1 MCDAI
6 PMRASIAL
14 PCNGASLIT
23 TAYATRRVHRADPR
37 GRTFRIADTA
47 GESDFDIPSFRLG
60 VAAPHSRAQA
70 TAAGAPVRLAAAR
83 LLMKGALQTD
93 EFGATMPDHDASVR
107 TERRLSQV

>member
-1 MCDAI
+1 MTIAIASLGIAVAALSGSAVTSHALELAAMCDAI

-47 GESDFDIPSFRLG
+47 GESDFDIPTVETRSLLTRLCAEG
-60 VAAPHSRAQA
+60 VIRPAPEA
-70 TAAGAPVRLAAAR
+70 
-83 LLMKGALQTD
+83 
-93 EFGATMPDHDASVR
+93 
-107 TERRLSQV
+107 